1 MKKVVGLGACVL
13 DTLISCDKYPVE
25 DTKQKIRKGQEKKH
39 CGDRLYINNGKEC
52 KHIRAHN
59 FPFYQ
64 SQGWKIGR
72 LRKGEKKD
80 AD

>member
-1 MKKVVGLGACVL
+1 MLIYNIMKVIRVYHLY
-13 DTLISCDKYPVE
+13 LINERSDMMFGYVYITQNLINK
-25 DTKQKIRKGQEKKH
+25 KQYIGQK
-39 CGDRLYINNGKEC
+39 

-59 FPFYQ
+59 SPFYQ
-64 SQGWKIGR
+64 FQEWEIDR

>member
-1 MKKVVGLGACVL
+1 MFGYVYITQNLINKKQYVG
-13 DTLISCDKYPVE
+13 
-25 DTKQKIRKGQEKKH
+25 QK
-39 CGDRLYINNGKEC
+39 

-64 SQGWKIGR
+64 SQGWEIGR

>member
-1 MKKVVGLGACVL
+1 MFGYVYITQNLINKKQYVG
-13 DTLISCDKYPVE
+13 
-25 DTKQKIRKGQEKKH
+25 QKKH
-39 CGDRLYINNGKEC
+39 IC
-52 KHIRAHN
+52 AHN

-64 SQGWKIGR
+64 SQGWEIGR